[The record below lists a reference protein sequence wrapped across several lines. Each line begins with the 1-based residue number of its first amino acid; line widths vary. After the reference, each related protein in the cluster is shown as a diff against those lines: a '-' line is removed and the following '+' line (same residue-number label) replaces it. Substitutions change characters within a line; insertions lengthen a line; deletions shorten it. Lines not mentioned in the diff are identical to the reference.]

1 MEKEHWSQ
9 VFDAIVQT
17 RRAVRKFD
25 PMEYDPISVTNSL
38 KRAVLAP
45 SSSNMQLW
53 EFYRISKPDDLKAM
67 TVICM
72 GQNTAAT
79 AKEIVVVV
87 ARPDLWKQRA
97 DANLEHVRNV
107 HGDRPSFRGQ
117 SALSYYSKLMP
128 LLYNNDRLGF
138 RSALKKIFVTISG
151 FKKSMVREV
160 TGNDIR
166 IVAQK
171 SAALAAQTFML
182 SMVAEGHDT
191 CPVEGF
197 DSVRLKRFLR
207 LPKRAEVNMVITC
220 GKRTPEGIYGE
231 RFRIPLEQVVKNI

>member
-1 MEKEHWSQ
+1 MENWSQ
-9 VFDAIVQT
+9 AFEEMVQR

-25 PMEYDPISVTNSL
+25 ADDYDPSSVTKSL
-38 KRAVLAP
+38 ERAVLAP

-53 EFYRISKPDDLKAM
+53 EFYRISKKDHLAQMVP
-67 TVICM
+67 ICM

-79 AKEIVVVV
+79 AREMIVVV
-87 ARPDLWKQRA
+87 ARPDLWKARA
-97 DANLEHVRNV
+97 ESNLNHVKEV

-128 LLYNNDRLGF
+128 LLYNNDRLGI
-138 RSALKKIFVTISG
+138 RGALKKIFVTFSG
-151 FKKSMVREV
+151 LKKAMVREV
-160 TGNDIR
+160 TGIDIR
-166 IVAQK
+166 IVVQK

-197 DSVRLKRFLR
+197 DSVRLKRFLK
-207 LPKRAEVNMVITC
+207 LPRKAEINMVITC
-220 GKRTPEGIYGE
+220 GKRTTEGIYGE
-231 RFRIPLEQVVKNI
+231 RFRIPIEQVVKNL